1 MTDLYEIETERL
13 LLRQWRDG
21 DWHGLHRTYGDPEV
35 MAWIGSAAVDVAA
48 TAAAVG
54 RMSMHWR
61 LLGYGMF
68 ALEERS
74 TGELVGRVGLMLHP
88 DWPLD
93 GPKIEVGWTLQRSA
107 WGRGYATEGAKASL
121 VFGFEV
127 LRLPSIFSMT
137 RPDNARSRKVM
148 ERCGLTQRGEVE
160 YHGWLQ
166 VHYAVDRSGWPPSG
180 TQLPPSKVR
189 TVGAAG

>member
-1 MTDLYEIETERL
+1 VTGLYEIETERL

-21 DWHGLHRTYGDPEV
+21 DWNGLHRTYGDPEV
-35 MAWIGSAAVDVAA
+35 MGWIGAEAGDVAS

-74 TGELVGRVGLMLHP
+74 SGELVGRVGLMLHP

-93 GPKIEVGWTLQRSA
+93 GPKVEVGWTLQRSA
-107 WGRGYATEGAKASL
+107 WGRGYATEGALASL
-121 VFGFEV
+121 ELAFRE
-127 LRLPSIFSMT
+127 LELPQIFSMT
-137 RPDNARSRKVM
+137 RPDNTRSRAVM
-148 ERCGLTQRGEVE
+148 ERCGLTERGELE
-160 YHGWLQ
+160 FHGWKQ
-166 VHYAVDRSGWPPSG
+166 VHYAIDRQAWPSSGS
-180 TQLPPSKVR
+180 TQRAVQIRKV
-189 TVGAAG
+189 G